1 MIEPT
6 PHIEYVD
13 HGSGPA
19 LVLVHGLG
27 GNLQS
32 WLANIPNLSAHHRV
46 IALDL
51 PGFGRSDPLSAGVTM
66 ASYVDATIGLLDR
79 LGVASATF
87 VGNSMG
93 GLLTIEAAARH
104 PNRVDAAVLACSGGI
119 PLTTWRHRLV
129 ILPVGRALNRALRHQ
144 PVRHSVLR
152 HSTTRRVIASGII
165 HDPRKVDASRLIPAL
180 DGLGA
185 SNFGPTLQAALR
197 YDARASAPHVC
208 CPTLILWGRHDRLL
222 PVWMGVRLQELIA
235 GSELVVWDDAGHC
248 PMIEHPERFDALV
261 ADFINGR

>member
-1 MIEPT
+1 MIGPT

-13 HGSGPA
+13 QGSGPA
-19 LVLVHGLG
+19 VVLVHGLG

-32 WLANIPNLSAHHRV
+32 WLANIPTLSARHRV

-51 PGFGRSDPLSAGVTM
+51 PGFGRSEPMTSGVTM
-66 ASYVDATIGLLDR
+66 ASYADAAVKLLDR
-79 LGVASATF
+79 LDVASATF

-104 PNRVDAAVLACSGGI
+104 PDRVDAAVLACSGGI

-129 ILPVGRALNRALRHQ
+129 ILPVGRALNRTLRH
-144 PVRHSVLR
+144 PAFRHSVLR
-152 HSTTRRVIASGII
+152 HSATRRAIAAGII
-165 HDPRKVDASRLIPAL
+165 YDTRKVEAARLIPAL
-180 DGLGA
+180 DGLGTP
-185 SNFGPTLQAALR
+185 NFGATLHAALR
-197 YDARASAPHVC
+197 YDARASAPLVR

-222 PVWMGVRLQELIA
+222 PVCMGTQLHELIP

-248 PMIEHPERFDALV
+248 PMIEHPERFDSLV
-261 ADFINGR
+261 ASFINGR

>member
-1 MIEPT
+1 MIQPA

-51 PGFGRSDPLSAGVTM
+51 PGFGGSHPLTENLTM
-66 ASYVDATIGLLDR
+66 ASYADAMIGLLDR

-104 PNRVDAAVLACSGGI
+104 PDRVDAAVLVCSGGI

-129 ILPVGRALNRALRHQ
+129 ILPVGRALNRALRHR
-144 PVRHSVLR
+144 PVRHTVLR
-152 HSTTRRVIASGII
+152 YPATRRAIASGIV
-165 HDPRKVDASRLIPAL
+165 DDTRNVDAARLISAL
-180 DGLGA
+180 DDLGA
-185 SNFGPTLQAALR
+185 STFSPTLQAALR
-197 YDARASAPHVC
+197 YDARVHAPHVR
-208 CPTLILWGRHDRLL
+208 CPTLILWGRRDRLL
-222 PVWMGVRLQELIA
+222 PLWMGAQLQELIA

-248 PMIEHPERFDALV
+248 PMIEHPERFNELIAG
-261 ADFINGR
+261 FINGR

>member
-1 MIEPT
+1 MIEPA

-13 HGSGPA
+13 QGSGPA

-32 WLANIPNLSAHHRV
+32 WLANIGTLSARHRV

-51 PGFGRSDPLSAGVTM
+51 PGFGRSDPLAADATM
-66 ASYVDATIGLLDR
+66 ASYADATIGLLDK

-104 PNRVDAAVLACSGGI
+104 PERVDAAVLACSGGI

-129 ILPVGRALNRALRHQ
+129 VLPVGRALNRALHHR
-144 PVRHSVLR
+144 PVRRSVLR
-152 HSTTRRVIASGII
+152 HSTTRRAIAAGII
-165 HDPRKVDASRLIPAL
+165 HDTRRVDPSRLIPAL

-197 YDARASAPHVC
+197 YDARASAPHVR

-222 PVWMGVRLQELIA
+222 PLRMGTQLNDLIA

-261 ADFINGR
+261 ADFINSR